1 MPTIGSNLR
10 LGGDDPPT
18 LGDVLRYIIKEMSSK
33 LDRPD
38 VPQQVR
44 PEDFLSEEVLETTD
58 PKIIQ
63 RVVMAVWEG
72 MLSEMDD
79 DLTLDT
85 DLLNSLPTRKN

>member
-18 LGDVLRYIIKEMSSK
+18 LGDVLRYIIEEMSSK

-38 VPQQVR
+38 IPQQVR
-44 PEDFLSEEVLETTD
+44 PEDFLSEEALKQTD
-58 PKIIQ
+58 PEYIR
-63 RVVMAVWEG
+63 RVVMAFWKG
-72 MLSEMDD
+72 ALSEMDD

-85 DLLNSLPTRKN
+85 DLLNNLPLRQS